1 MTDLTYHQ
9 ANELFRH
16 FPGFLS
22 IRNSSQEYVY
32 INDKFTVWLR
42 QFTDVNPIGMTA
54 SALAQIVPKNLA
66 SMLQECHDAS
76 IDYIESGQCVPKIVK
91 FQSLHET
98 FYYNVLKFKVDIE
111 GESFIYTTSFDV
123 SELHQ
128 EAKFFENKAYTDPL
142 TKLRNLTYL
151 SSIRWNKGFCIVIDL
166 DNFKQ
171 INDNRGHS
179 EGDLVLLR
187 FARCLRRSF
196 SEQDVIVRYGG
207 DEFVVLTH
215 YEEEA
220 MLHQALEK
228 LQQVFME
235 DFKGYPELCH
245 SLGYASFQSSLRI
258 TLKKADLAMYQSK
271 HDKRTKKPKVL
282 L

>member
-22 IRNSSQEYVY
+22 IRNSSHEYVY
-32 INDKFTVWLR
+32 INDKFNVWLR
-42 QFTDVNPIGMTA
+42 QYTDINPIGMTA
-54 SALAQIVPKNLA
+54 NALSQVVPENVA
-66 SMLQECHDAS
+66 NMLQECHDAS
-76 IDYIESGQCVPKIVK
+76 IDYIESGQCIPKIVK
-91 FQSLHET
+91 FQSLHST

-128 EAKFFENKAYTDPL
+128 EAKFFEKKAYTDPL

-151 SSIRWNKGFCIVIDL
+151 SSIRWKKGFCVVIDL

-171 INDNRGHS
+171 INDNLGHS

-187 FARCLRRSF
+187 FARCLRQSF
-196 SEQDVIVRYGG
+196 SDKDVIVRYGG

-215 YEEEA
+215 YENEDTLKQSISK
-220 MLHQALEK
+220 LHRLFIDDFQA
-228 LQQVFME
+228 
-235 DFKGYPELCH
+235 YPELCH
-245 SLGYASFQSSLRI
+245 SIGYSAFQSSLRI

-271 HDKRTKKPKVL
+271 HDKRAKKPKVL